1 MSAHDRDGSAP
12 SERDAAVERAWREA
26 SAEQP
31 PAHLDATLVAAARD
45 AVAARGGQ
53 PAEPAL
59 PSRRRSR
66 TTPWLARWQ
75 PFAAAAA
82 VAGLAFVLVPTMLSR
97 EEKLAPALQRPG
109 PTSAPA
115 TAESHSTRPSVPDL
129 TEAYEAPPA
138 PAAAQ
143 EVRREPDVG
152 TADQPLGQPE
162 VPAPPA
168 STAVPPPRAST
179 EGAAADT
186 TVPMM
191 APDAN
196 FGERSDARSKATA
209 SEGAGRVAP
218 SAPAAAA
225 APPSSATRDRS
236 ADDAMVRDAAAW
248 AATIEALHAAGDVV
262 TAERELRAFR
272 AADPDADSHLPDSL
286 RAWAGTVK

>member
-1 MSAHDRDGSAP
+1 MSAHDRDGSTP
-12 SERDAAVERAWREA
+12 SERDAELERAWREA

-31 PAHLDATLVAAARD
+31 PARLDATLVAAARES
-45 AVAARGGQ
+45 VAARRGQ
-53 PAEPAL
+53 SAEPAL

-82 VAGLAFVLVPTMLSR
+82 VAGLAFVLVPTMMSR
-97 EEKLAPALQRPG
+97 EEKLAPAVQRPG
-109 PTSAPA
+109 STSAPA
-115 TAESHSTRPSVPDL
+115 TAESDSARPSARDS
-129 TEAYEAPPA
+129 TEPYEAPA
-138 PAAAQ
+138 RAAAQ

-152 TADQPLGQPE
+152 AADRPLGQPE
-162 VPAPPA
+162 VAAPPA
-168 STAVPPPRAST
+168 STAVPPPPAST

-218 SAPAAAA
+218 SAAAA
-225 APPSSATRDRS
+225 PSSATRDRS

>member
-1 MSAHDRDGSAP
+1 MSAHDRDGSTP
-12 SERDAAVERAWREA
+12 SERDAALERAWREA

-31 PAHLDATLVAAARD
+31 PAHLDAALVAAARES
-45 AVAARGGQ
+45 VAARRGQ

-59 PSRRRSR
+59 PSRYRSR

-82 VAGLAFVLVPTMLSR
+82 VAGLAFVLVPTMMSR
-97 EEKLAPALQRPG
+97 EEKLAPAVQRPG
-109 PTSAPA
+109 STSAPA
-115 TAESHSTRPSVPDL
+115 TAESDSARPSARDL
-129 TEAYEAPPA
+129 TEPYGAPA

-143 EVRREPDVG
+143 KVRREPDVG
-152 TADQPLGQPE
+152 TADRPLGQPE

-168 STAVPPPRAST
+168 SAAVPPPPASS
-179 EGAAADT
+179 EGAGADT
-186 TVPMM
+186 TVPME

-209 SEGAGRVAP
+209 SERAGRAAP
-218 SAPAAAA
+218 SAPAAAPA
-225 APPSSATRDRS
+225 PSSATRDRS

-262 TAERELRAFR
+262 AAERELRAFR

-286 RAWAGTVK
+286 RAWARTVK